1 MWQGLPLLWM
11 GKEWSFTADFLCATN
26 CAQNCYKYSHL
37 ISSPQN
43 LWKTVIIICI
53 FKDKKPRLR
62 KVSVTCQGHTIG
74 NKVESDFEFMSST
87 LKSFPPFWKLCSWG
101 THSAVANSQG
111 HMGYFKYLR
120 GKKQYLTSVRYCE
133 NCYLE
138 VALSFNI
145 RLHTSFD

>member
-11 GKEWSFTADFLCATN
+11 GKEWSFTAAFLCATI
-26 CAQNCYKYSHL
+26 CAQNCYKYFHL

-74 NKVESDFEFMSST
+74 NKVESNFEFMSST
-87 LKSFPPFWKLCSWG
+87 LSPVPFPRS
-101 THSAVANSQG
+101 
-111 HMGYFKYLR
+111 
-120 GKKQYLTSVRYCE
+120 E
-133 NCYLE
+133 NCALE
-138 VALSFNI
+138 ALTVLLLIHRDTWVTLNI
-145 RLHTSFD
+145 WGEKSNTWHQSDTVRTATLR